1 MSAARHTPG
10 PWFVPRVS
18 ETQGGNSGAS
28 VWALG
33 GDVIIAESPS
43 RSLSLEGRRANARL
57 IAASPDLLT
66 TLTQLAFMARTSGNP
81 TPELI
86 RACEGAEALIG
97 KTMGGASCR

>member
-10 PWFVPRVS
+10 PWFVPHVS
-18 ETQGGNSGAS
+18 ETQGGSSGAS

-57 IAASPDLLT
+57 IAAAPDLLDA
-66 TLTQLAFMARTSGNP
+66 LTQLCFMARTSGTP
-81 TPELI
+81 TPELLA
-86 RACEGAEALIG
+86 ACEGAEALIA
-97 KTMGGASCR
+97 KTGGAL